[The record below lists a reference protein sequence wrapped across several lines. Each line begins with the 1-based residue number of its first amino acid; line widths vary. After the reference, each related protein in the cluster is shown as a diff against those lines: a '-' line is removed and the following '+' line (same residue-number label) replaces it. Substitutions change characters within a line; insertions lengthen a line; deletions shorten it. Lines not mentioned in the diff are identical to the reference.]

1 MLLPF
6 ELLDNKSSDSHSSN
20 SLFIELFQWGRELID
35 SENVIFVVLKLKLRI
50 LKNSNFLGYHVNF
63 RFLIILFAK
72 STRWIEYDCIGH
84 FNFAKKRT
92 LIFKAFYTL
101 ITKLVAKKSNDFY
114 SLGRQGNYIFYAYLG
129 KLKIPFLYD

>member
-35 SENVIFVVLKLKLRI
+35 SENVIFVVLKLKLQI

-63 RFLIILFAK
+63 RLHR
-72 STRWIEYDCIGH
+72 T

-92 LIFKAFYTL
+92 LIFKAFYIL
-101 ITKLVAKKSNDFY
+101 ITELVAKKSNDFY
-114 SLGRQGNYIFYAYLG
+114 SVGRQGNYIFYAYLG